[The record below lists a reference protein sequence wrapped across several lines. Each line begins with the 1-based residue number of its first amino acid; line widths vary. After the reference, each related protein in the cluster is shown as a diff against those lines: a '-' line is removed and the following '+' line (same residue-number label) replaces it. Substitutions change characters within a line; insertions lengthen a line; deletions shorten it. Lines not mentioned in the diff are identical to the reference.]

1 MNDLDVVSA
10 GEREDATLVLALR
23 AGESWAPKAILD
35 RYADRVSR
43 FFARSAGR
51 RPHDLEDLTQDVFL
65 RVFACHAIQKPGSL
79 RYFIMSVAA
88 RVLSRQIRYQQMR
101 RSVCLS
107 ATGEV
112 PEIATPP
119 RADDDARYTL
129 RRCFEILERIRTRER
144 AAFVLRHLEGMSLEE
159 VAGHL
164 NVSTSTAKRLIRRAA
179 NKISTR
185 VARARTAEIARTG

>member
-10 GEREDATLVLALR
+10 EDATLALALR

-35 RYADRVSR
+35 RYSGRVRR

-51 RPHDLEDLTQDVFL
+51 WRHDIEDLTQDVFL
-65 RVFACHAIQKPGSL
+65 RVFACDGIQKPESL
-79 RYFIMSVAA
+79 RHFIMGVAA
-88 RVLSRQIRYQQMR
+88 RVLRGQIRYQQIR

-107 ATGEV
+107 ATGKV

-129 RRCFEILERIRTRER
+129 RRCYEILERIRSRER
-144 AAFVLRHLEGMSLEE
+144 DAFVLRRLEGMSVEE
-159 VAGHL
+159 VAGRL

-185 VARARTAEIARTG
+185 VARTRTAEIAHTD